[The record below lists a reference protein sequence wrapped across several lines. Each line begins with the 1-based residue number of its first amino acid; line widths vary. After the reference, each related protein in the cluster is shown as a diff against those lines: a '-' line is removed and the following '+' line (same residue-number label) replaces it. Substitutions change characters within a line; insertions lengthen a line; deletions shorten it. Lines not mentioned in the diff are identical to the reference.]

1 MGSIWRENIYC
12 VWRQKTVCS
21 AAQETINIG
30 YLEKIQDVE
39 KERFTFA
46 PCTFFL
52 LLYIVFLMT
61 RTSFSDRFFKRH
73 PPWHR
78 SSLRVLLACRSNRV
92 SSTNTWQAVLSA
104 VPSVVMTPATKTPP
118 NTPAQRQRR
127 ARGLLSRMPQ
137 GQLAPNRYRQLGFE
151 G

>member
-46 PCTFFL
+46 PCTFFFTVV
-52 LLYIVFLMT
+52 YSFPYDTYFLF
-61 RTSFSDRFFKRH
+61 RQ
-73 PPWHR
+73 
-78 SSLRVLLACRSNRV
+78 VL
-92 SSTNTWQAVLSA
+92 
-104 VPSVVMTPATKTPP
+104 
-118 NTPAQRQRR
+118 
-127 ARGLLSRMPQ
+127 
-137 GQLAPNRYRQLGFE
+137 
-151 G
+151 